1 MRRQGTGPRWLAA
14 AIAGTL
20 AAASGCASCLHPVA
34 APPPDAAAQCAALPQ
49 ACRNHVYIFLID
61 GPDPI
66 DLANLGGVRDALIS
80 LGYIKT
86 YCGECWH
93 TGYFQE
99 EIRRL
104 HHEDESA
111 RFVVMGFSLGANAAR
126 DVADG
131 VRIDGVPIDL
141 LVYCGGV
148 GLSNDPKN
156 RPDNAG
162 RVVHILAKGADMA
175 GTALDGADNVE
186 FSDVYHF
193 GSPTHPYTIRLL
205 AQELTEVASRVPL
218 VDLHPAALAGPE
230 EGPPSPSAAV
240 RQSLPRDE
248 WDFLKPTAPAS
259 GPAPPEMPKAP

>member
-1 MRRQGTGPRWLAA
+1 MRRQGSGPRWLAA

-20 AAASGCASCLHPVA
+20 AASGCASCLHPVA
-34 APPPDAAAQCAALPQ
+34 APPPEAAAQCAAMPQ

-93 TGYFQE
+93 TGYFID
-99 EIRRL
+99 EIRRI
-104 HHEDESA
+104 HREDESA

-126 DVADG
+126 DVAVGVQGDG
-131 VRIDGVPIDL
+131 APIDL

-156 RPDNAG
+156 RPENAG
-162 RVVHILAKGADMA
+162 RVVHILAKGADAA
-175 GTALDGADNVE
+175 GAALDGADNVE

-205 AQELTEVASRVPL
+205 ARELTEVAARVPL
-218 VDLHPAALAGPE
+218 IDPYPAADAGPE
-230 EGPPSPSAAV
+230 EGPAPPAAAA
-240 RQSLPRDE
+240 RQTLPRDE
-248 WDFLKPTAPAS
+248 WDFLKPAPAA
-259 GPAPPEMPKAP
+259 APPEMPKAP